1 ASGLRAREE
10 LGAVDTRHMQ
20 IQEDHVRIPVFVDAL
35 EGAFAIVR
43 LLDEEAGVRQGGRQR
58 FTGIGVIVNH
68 QHLALVHAHSIPPA
82 RCERVG
88 RSLPFP
94 HHVRYLAAVRG
105 AFRRDLALAPGP
117 GFHLARRRSARVFSL
132 LLAVAA
138 IGWGIYDLVAGFRV
152 IGVATA
158 ALAVAFVIQIVQ
170 AELSTWRF
178 EGTELRSRRLRLRA
192 RDIDGVHVAFAGPRA
207 R

>member
-1 ASGLRAREE
+1 
-10 LGAVDTRHMQ
+10 M
-20 IQEDHVRIPVFVDAL
+20 
-35 EGAFAIVR
+35 
-43 LLDEEAGVRQGGRQR
+43 
-58 FTGIGVIVNH
+58 
-68 QHLALVHAHSIPPA
+68 
-82 RCERVG
+82 
-88 RSLPFP
+88 
-94 HHVRYLAAVRG
+94 RG

-117 GFHLARRRSARVFSL
+117 GFHLARRRSARVVSL
-132 LLAVAA
+132 LLALAA

-178 EGTELRSRRLRLRA
+178 EGTELCSRRVRLRA

-207 R
+207 RVWVELRDGQEVALAEGAERDIRAIADRLSGMIQLASMTRGRSLN